1 MSHTFVTVQ
10 WNRRKYVYDAM
21 LVGGIAAYLTVFDAV
36 ARAAL
41 TGANAITP
49 ETLGMRAWGSC
60 AFLMLTAILCLGP
73 LSRLDPRFL
82 PLVYNRRHF
91 GVIFF
96 VVAANHARQ
105 VLNFYHAYG
114 PVSKI
119 ESLLTNDAMFT
130 ATSAPFQ
137 LFGAAALTIFFVM
150 AATSH
155 DFWQKVLGARQ
166 WKWLHMLVYAGYAL
180 VVAHVAFGALQFETS
195 GWLVAAFAACV
206 AVVGALHVLAAL
218 RSTGPDRGGAGQVV
232 TLDGSQWIVAGPAAA
247 LAPDRAH
254 SVTTP
259 TGERLAVVRHGNQIS
274 AMHGVCAHQG
284 GPLTEGRVRNGCLTC
299 PWHGW
304 EYRPADG
311 QSPPPFTERLPTHR
325 VRLDARGHLLVELAA
340 QPPGTPC
347 EPVVLDAASAVT
359 EGSASDA
366 PGPDEF
372 FVGYLPMSRSAA
384 RFSLVAGTGLMT
396 ATVLLGVVFAGF
408 QRTPGELLQAAAY
421 GTSHTGLL
429 LASPYPHLR
438 TLNANGTFTTLLFTG
453 WVKSNVDLPADKIG
467 QPVVAT
473 GNVYERAGLRMLEG
487 AGGFAAASDLPTA
500 DLARLTSVPSEDL
513 GEVTLRGEI
522 VDSKCYAG
530 RMRPGVG
537 HGHRACAQLC
547 ILGGIPPVLVTI
559 GADGSETHYVL
570 ASTAG
575 GRVNEAVAPFAAEPV
590 DVRGRLERRGD
601 LHVLHIDPAEIRR
614 R

>member
-21 LVGGIAAYLTVFDAV
+21 LVGGIAAYLAVFDAV

-41 TGANAITP
+41 TGEHAITP
-49 ETLGMRAWGSC
+49 EILGMRAWGSA
-60 AFLMLTAILCLGP
+60 AFLLLTAILCIGP
-73 LSRLDPRFL
+73 LARLNPRVL
-82 PLVYNRRHF
+82 PLLYNRRHF

-96 VVAANHARQ
+96 LVAANHARQ

-130 ATSAPFQ
+130 GASAPFQ
-137 LFGAAALTIFFVM
+137 LFGAAALAIFFVM

-155 DFWQKVLGARQ
+155 DFWQKVLGGRQ
-166 WKWLHMLVYAGYAL
+166 WKTLHMLVYAGYAL

-195 GWLVAAFAACV
+195 GWLVAAFAASV
-206 AVVGALHVLAAL
+206 ALVGTLHLLAAR
-218 RSTGPDRGGAGQVV
+218 RSTRPDRSGVGQVV
-232 TLDGSQWIVAGPAAA
+232 MHDGSSWISAGPAAT

-254 SVTTP
+254 NVTTP
-259 TGERLAVVRHGNQIS
+259 AGESLAVVRHGNQIS
-274 AMHGVCAHQG
+274 AVHGVCAHQG
-284 GPLTEGRVRNGCLTC
+284 GPLAEGRVRNGCLTC

-311 QSPPPFTERLPTHR
+311 QSPPPFAEKLPTHR

-347 EPVVLDAASAVT
+347 EPVLLDAASAPATATVLAL
-359 EGSASDA
+359 GA
-366 PGPDEF
+366 PDEF
-372 FVGYLPMSRSAA
+372 FVGYLPMSRSAT
-384 RFSLVAGTGLMT
+384 RFSLAAGAGMI
-396 ATVLLGVVFAGF
+396 AAMLLVGTVFAAF
-408 QRTPGELLQAAAY
+408 QRTPGESLQAAAY
-421 GTSHTGLL
+421 GTSHAGLL

-438 TLNANGTFTTLLFTG
+438 TLNADGTFTTLLFTG
-453 WVKSNVDLPADKIG
+453 WVKSNVDLPAEKIG

-473 GNVYERAGLRMLEG
+473 GNLYERAGLRMLEG
-487 AGGFAAASDLPTA
+487 AGGFARASDLPPT
-500 DLARLTSVPSEDL
+500 DLERLTSVPSEDL

-547 ILGGIPPVLVTI
+547 ILGGIPPVLVTL

-570 ASTAG
+570 ASIEG

-590 DVRGRLERRGD
+590 EVRGRLERRGD
-601 LHVLHIDPAEIRR
+601 LHVLHIDPAEILRR
-614 R
+614 

>member
-21 LVGGIAAYLTVFDAV
+21 LVGGVVAYLAVFDAV
-36 ARAAL
+36 TRAAL
-41 TGANAITP
+41 TGAHAITP
-49 ETLGMRAWGSC
+49 EILGMRAWGSC

-73 LSRLDPRFL
+73 LARLNPRFL

-91 GVIFF
+91 GVVFF
-96 VVAANHARQ
+96 LVAANHARQ

-155 DFWQKVLGARQ
+155 DFWQKVLGGRQ
-166 WKWLHMLVYAGYAL
+166 WKTLHMLVYAGYAL

-195 GWLVAAFAACV
+195 GWLMAAFGASV
-206 AVVGALHVLAAL
+206 ALVGALHLLAAR
-218 RSTGPDRGGAGQVV
+218 RSTRADRGGAGQVV
-232 TLDGSQWIVAGPAAA
+232 VHGGSPWISAGPAAA

-259 TGERLAVVRHGNQIS
+259 AGESLAVVRHGNQIS
-274 AMHGVCAHQG
+274 AVHGVCAHQG
-284 GPLTEGRVRNGCLTC
+284 GPLAEGRVRNGCLTC

-347 EPVVLDAASAVT
+347 EPVVLDGAAALTDAV
-359 EGSASDA
+359 AAVAA
-366 PGPDEF
+366 PQNEF
-372 FVGYLPMSRSAA
+372 FVGYLPMSRSAM
-384 RFSLVAGTGLMT
+384 RFSLAAGTGMM
-396 ATVLLGVVFAGF
+396 AVILLFGTVFAAF
-408 QRTPGELLQAAAY
+408 QRTPGEPLHAAAY
-421 GTSHTGLL
+421 GVNYAGLL
-429 LASPYPHLR
+429 LALPHPHLR
-438 TLNANGTFTTLLFTG
+438 TSNADGTFTTLLFTG
-453 WVKSNVDLPADKIG
+453 WVKNNVDLPADKVG
-467 QPVVAT
+467 QVVVAT
-473 GNVYERAGLRMLEG
+473 GNLYERAGFRMLEG
-487 AGGFAAASDLPTA
+487 ASGFATAGDLPPSDLE
-500 DLARLTSVPSEDL
+500 RLRSVPSEDL

-547 ILGGIPPVLVTI
+547 ILGGIPPVLVTF

-570 ASTAG
+570 ASTEG

-590 DVRGRLERRGD
+590 EVRGRLERRGD

>member
-10 WNRRKYVYDAM
+10 WNRRKHVYDAM

-36 ARAAL
+36 ARTAL
-41 TGANAITP
+41 AGGHAITP
-49 ETLGMRAWGSC
+49 EILGMRAWGSA
-60 AFLMLTAILCLGP
+60 AFLLLTAILCLGP
-73 LSRLDPRFL
+73 LARLNPRVL
-82 PLVYNRRHF
+82 PLLYNRRHF

-96 VVAANHARQ
+96 LVAANHARQ

-130 ATSAPFQ
+130 GASAPFQ
-137 LFGAAALTIFFVM
+137 LFGAAALVIFFVM

-155 DFWQKVLGARQ
+155 DFWQKVLGARL

-195 GWLVAAFAACV
+195 VWLVAAFAAS
-206 AVVGALHVLAAL
+206 VVLVGTLHVLAAL
-218 RSTGPDRGGAGQVV
+218 RSTGPDRGGAAQVV

-274 AMHGVCAHQG
+274 AVHGVCAHQG
-284 GPLTEGRVRNGCLTC
+284 GPLAEGRVRNGCLTC

-311 QSPPPFTERLPTHR
+311 QSPPPFTERIPTHR

-359 EGSASDA
+359 KGSTSEA
-366 PGPDEF
+366 PAPDEF
-372 FVGYLPMSRSAA
+372 FVGYLPMSSSAA
-384 RFSLVAGTGLMT
+384 RFSLAFGMVMITTML
-396 ATVLLGVVFAGF
+396 LLGTVFAAF
-408 QRTPGELLQAAAY
+408 QRTPGESLHAAAY

-438 TLNANGTFTTLLFTG
+438 TLQADGTIATLLFTG

-467 QPVVAT
+467 QVVVAT
-473 GNVYERAGLRMLEG
+473 GNVYERAGLQMLEG
-487 AGGFAAASDLPTA
+487 AGGFDAADAMAAGDLE
-500 DLARLTSVPSEDL
+500 RLQSVPSEDL
-513 GEVTLRGEI
+513 GVVTLHGEI

-547 ILGGIPPVLVTI
+547 ILGGIPPVLVTT
-559 GADGSETHYVL
+559 GADGRDTHYVL
-570 ASTAG
+570 ASTTD
-575 GRVNEAVAPFAAEPV
+575 GRINDAVAPFAAEPV

-601 LHVLHIDPAEIRR
+601 LRVLHIDPAEIRR